1 MELQPLYCPL
11 KSMAAPSRKIPA
23 VACSLD
29 KSRQLSQSAHS
40 WQSICSGTAGYAPLH
55 QTYLPTLRRK
65 TAARCSTAL
74 RQPPAPLQL
83 RPRDACGFLL
93 HAAKDFRQCRTRPAL
108 DCAPSFFPSLR
119 PCARLPPRCV
129 RLFDCQAALR
139 PTMHPHFHTPVRCI
153 PNPASP
159 RSEEHTSEL
168 QSLRHLVCRLL

>member
-1 MELQPLYCPL
+1 
-11 KSMAAPSRKIPA
+11 
-23 VACSLD
+23 
-29 KSRQLSQSAHS
+29 
-40 WQSICSGTAGYAPLH
+40 
-55 QTYLPTLRRK
+55 TYLPQLPRQ

-74 RQPPAPLQL
+74 RRPPAPLQL

-93 HAAKDFRQCRTRPAL
+93 HAAKDFRQCRTTPAL

-159 RSEEHTSEL
+159 VFRQCKASPYGRFCSTDSPPPALHFLSSTL
-168 QSLRHLVCRLL
+168 QQLQAHS